1 MPVKDLTGITAKD
14 AQMLSVVKPL
24 QEFGKLDKCLSRY
37 GTRFEFNNEKQVIFS
52 SNVNSEDTF
61 VILEGVISLRR
72 EENVLIGIT
81 QAPYIMG
88 LADGLMKNDIPY
100 KLISEGTSPL
110 IKYLR
115 NGRRVKPTVKSI
127 TPITLN
133 HFLYTAKSALIFTLS
148 SSAIGLYIL

>member
-1 MPVKDLTGITAKD
+1 
-14 AQMLSVVKPL
+14 MLSVVKPL

-52 SNVNSEDTF
+52 SDVNSEDTF

-88 LADGLMKNDIPY
+88 LAGNDSNL
-100 KLISEGTSPL
+100 LIVFYVQIMPDDFVMQL
-110 IKYLR
+110 HR
-115 NGRRVKPTVKSI
+115 
-127 TPITLN
+127 
-133 HFLYTAKSALIFTLS
+133 F
-148 SSAIGLYIL
+148 

>member
-1 MPVKDLTGITAKD
+1 
-14 AQMLSVVKPL
+14 MLSVVKPL

-52 SNVNSEDTF
+52 SDVNNEDTF

-100 KLISEGTSPL
+100 KLISEGNCTGYHLPA
-110 IKYLR
+110 KQTR
-115 NGRRVKPTVKSI
+115 A
-127 TPITLN
+127 TL
-133 HFLYTAKSALIFTLS
+133 LS
-148 SSAIGLYIL
+148 LKMPAFEWVHVQ

>member
-52 SNVNSEDTF
+52 SDVNSEDTF

-81 QAPYIMG
+81 QAPYINE
-88 LADGLMKNDIPY
+88 KRYTIQINIRR
-100 KLISEGTSPL
+100 KLYGISSTSQ
-110 IKYLR
+110 
-115 NGRRVKPTVKSI
+115 T
-127 TPITLN
+127 N
-133 HFLYTAKSALIFTLS
+133 HYA
-148 SSAIGLYIL
+148 Y